1 MMKELICIVCPMGCH
16 MEVDME
22 NKFKATGNQCPRG
35 QKYAVDEL
43 TAPTRVVTSSVK
55 IEGGIYNRLTVK
67 TANPIPKGLIFKC
80 MDEINKVAVKSPIK
94 MGDVIIK
101 NVLDTGVDIVATRD
115 M

>member
-1 MMKELICIVCPMGCH
+1 
-16 MEVDME
+16 MEVNLDNE
-22 NKFKATGNQCPRG
+22 LKTTGNQCPRG

-67 TANPIPKGLIFKC
+67 TVNPIPKELIFKC
-80 MDEINKVAVKSPIK
+80 MDEINRVEVKSPIK

-101 NVLDTGVDIVATRD
+101 NVLDTGIDIVATRN

>member
-1 MMKELICIVCPMGCH
+1 MD
-16 MEVDME
+16 VDLDNE
-22 NKFKATGNQCPRG
+22 FKTTGNQCSRG
-35 QKYAVDEL
+35 QRYAVDEL

-80 MDEINKVAVKSPIK
+80 MDEINRVEVKSPIK
-94 MGDVIIK
+94 MGDIIIK
-101 NVLDTGVDIVATRD
+101 NVLDTGIDIVATRN

>member
-16 MEVDME
+16 MDVDMDNE
-22 NKFKATGNQCPRG
+22 FKTTGNQCPRG

-67 TANPIPKGLIFKC
+67 TADAIPKGLIFKC
-80 MDEINKVAVKSPIK
+80 MDEINKIEVKSPVK
-94 MGDVIIK
+94 MGDIIIK
-101 NVLDTGVDIVATRD
+101 NVLDTGVDIVATRN